1 MIELYKKIRKARDII
16 HEMDVKKKG
25 HNDYSNY
32 DYYTP
37 EQVDMMVR
45 ESSQKVGLFNKFD
58 MSWTDGNVIATL
70 KIVDMDTGEHD
81 VFSMTI
87 EIPDLKA
94 SNAAQGH
101 GGAMTYAKRYLMMD
115 AYDIVDNSL
124 DPDSSGGKK
133 KSKSKNN
140 NTLPKSNTKQY
151 KNLIA
156 YVAKNG
162 VNEKVMKTYTLTEGQ
177 IKKIKKDAEQSKG

>member
-1 MIELYKKIRKARDII
+1 MIELYKKIKKARDVIC
-16 HEMDVKKKG
+16 EMDVKKKG

-32 DYYTP
+32 DYYLP

-45 ESSQKVGLFNKFD
+45 KASNDIGLFNKFD
-58 MSWTDGNVIATL
+58 MSWVDGNVVATL
-70 KIVDMDTGEHD
+70 KVVDMDSAEED

-124 DPDSSGGKK
+124 DPDAGGKK
-133 KSKSKNN
+133 KSKGKGNS
-140 NTLPKSNTKQY
+140 TLPKTNTTQY

-162 VNEKVMKTYTLTEGQ
+162 INDKVKKTYTLTDSQME
-177 IKKIKKDAEQSKG
+177 KIKKDAEQSKK